1 MSMKLST
8 VLYSVVHVYVHIKKL
23 KFPYCNGGK
32 SINNCINAPMYIGMS
47 DRDMWR
53 SYGRIF
59 SHWICLYF
67 SLCLWGVILCP
78 AFVN

>member
-8 VLYSVVHVYVHIKKL
+8 VIECVHVYVHIKKL
-23 KFPYCNGGK
+23 KSPCCNGGK
-32 SINNCINAPMYIGMS
+32 SINNCINAPMLGMS

-53 SYGRIF
+53 SHGRIF

-67 SLCLWGVILCP
+67 SLCLWAVILCP